1 MMVKGLLI
9 DISGTIHIDSKV
21 IPGAAEAVK
30 KLRASNI
37 PFRFATNTTKISSG
51 RLVQQL
57 NALGLT
63 VEPHEVFTSLSAC
76 RDLIQ
81 KRKLRPLLFMED
93 AALDEFSGIETDN
106 PNSVVVGLAPS
117 KFNYETINTA
127 FRLMMQTP
135 GSVPLIAVHKAKY
148 FADKDEALSIG
159 PGGFVQ
165 ALEFATGEKATVVGK
180 PSRNFLEMALQQ
192 IGMEN
197 TPEHVAI
204 IGDDVNND
212 LGGGALELGLHRYLV
227 RTGKYRPGDEEKVES
242 DKLHVFDSVVN
253 AIENVLLLK

>member
-1 MMVKGLLI
+1 M
-9 DISGTIHIDSKV
+9 S
-21 IPGAAEAVK
+21 
-30 KLRASNI
+30 
-37 PFRFATNTTKISSG
+37 
-51 RLVQQL
+51 
-57 NALGLT
+57 
-63 VEPHEVFTSLSAC
+63 
-76 RDLIQ
+76 
-81 KRKLRPLLFMED
+81 PLLFMED